1 MAIPPETIELV
12 RLLFICALELNG
24 QTYEEAK
31 QQSTSAGPFYSVICP
46 ELAGLSPGDFQQAAT
61 KNKPTLRLYVP
72 SSHPRIGDYARIYL
86 DYNVTK
92 CTQSMFS
99 GSSRFRGQ
107 VGPNAWFTIG
117 NLPNVPKQVFSWQQ
131 EAHQNSHGDVRE
143 HRTRPIAQ
151 ANDDRSLAGMSIN
164 TPPIFAAGGT
174 AIDDRSLADMS
185 TGSYLGNAAG
195 GAFRRR
201 QATQN
206 PVSTAGTATVAPP
219 ANWSFP
225 QAREGTLER
234 ESYKASNIWTKND
247 FKTDMLNRQ
256 FPDSP
261 SYPAAGLRNSEDLV
275 LLLEQAGVLNP
286 HEIQDNCE
294 TAQDAETT
302 LKRIDH
308 TQAILTA
315 YLNQIGYQFFR
326 ASQSMQLIE
335 EMRKELGEK
344 RKIVE
349 GGRSSG
355 LSILLAELRI
365 GYDGPTASLPTF
377 VSGSSTHEND
387 DLTTVS
393 DVTMHTTSQKKG
405 GNLKTEEEPLPTV
418 DEESTGNKE
427 NEEPFVEDESES
439 QY

>member
-1 MAIPPETIELV
+1 MAISPQTIEHV

-31 QQSTSAGPFYSVICP
+31 RQSTSAGPFYSVICP

-131 EAHQNSHGDVRE
+131 EAHQNSHGNVRE
-143 HRTRPIAQ
+143 RRTRPIAQ
-151 ANDDRSLAGMSIN
+151 ANDDRSLADMSL
-164 TPPIFAAGGT
+164 GT

-185 TGSYLGNAAG
+185 LGTAIDDRSLADMSIGSYLGNAAG

-234 ESYKASNIWTKND
+234 ESYKASKIWTKND

-256 FPDSP
+256 FHD
-261 SYPAAGLRNSEDLV
+261 Y
-275 LLLEQAGVLNP
+275 
-286 HEIQDNCE
+286 
-294 TAQDAETT
+294 
-302 LKRIDH
+302 
-308 TQAILTA
+308 
-315 YLNQIGYQFFR
+315 
-326 ASQSMQLIE
+326 
-335 EMRKELGEK
+335 
-344 RKIVE
+344 
-349 GGRSSG
+349 
-355 LSILLAELRI
+355 
-365 GYDGPTASLPTF
+365 
-377 VSGSSTHEND
+377 
-387 DLTTVS
+387 
-393 DVTMHTTSQKKG
+393 
-405 GNLKTEEEPLPTV
+405 
-418 DEESTGNKE
+418 
-427 NEEPFVEDESES
+427 
-439 QY
+439 